1 MTHMPKTPVNG
12 IGLYYEVHGDGP
24 AIVFAHGAGG
34 NHLSWWQQVA
44 VFAPQYRCI
53 TFDHRGFG
61 QSSDVSDGPG
71 SQAFVEDLK
80 QLLNHLKIERVA
92 LVAQSMGGR
101 TCLGFTLAYP
111 DRVQALVMADTTGGF
126 SDARMAQLRAEGE
139 AALAAPNPSPR
150 TYARH
155 FPEQQPAQAFL
166 YEQIRALN
174 PPRRETSVP
183 GPTVEQIQAL
193 RTPTLLI
200 VGEHDVIAPPAIM
213 KMFQSYI
220 PHARLVEVAGAGHS
234 VYFEKPEAF
243 NRTVLEF
250 FKEVVAPS

>member
-1 MTHMPKTPVNG
+1 MPKTQVNG
-12 IGLYYEVHGDGP
+12 IDLYYEVHGDGP

-34 NHLSWWQQVA
+34 NHLSWWQQVP
-44 VFAPQYRCI
+44 VFARQHRCV

-61 QSSDVSDGPG
+61 QSLDIPNGPG

-80 QLLNHLKIERVA
+80 QLLDHLKVERA
-92 LVAQSMGGR
+92 TLVAQSMGGR
-101 TCLGFTLAYP
+101 TCLGFTLEYP

-126 SDARMAQLRAEGE
+126 TDARMSQLRAEGE
-139 AALAAPNPSPR
+139 AALAGANPLPR

-155 FPEQQPAQAFL
+155 FPEEQPAQAFL
-166 YEQIRALN
+166 YEQIRGLN
-174 PPRRETSVP
+174 PPRREASVP
-183 GPTVEQIQAL
+183 GPTAEQVQAL

-213 KMFQSYI
+213 KMFQSYM
-220 PHARLVEVAGAGHS
+220 PHARLTEVAGAGHS

-243 NRTVLEF
+243 NRIVLEF
-250 FKEVVAPS
+250 LHRETPPYSR

>member
-1 MTHMPKTPVNG
+1 MPKTQVNG
-12 IGLYYEVHGDGP
+12 IDLYYEVHGDGP

-34 NHLSWWQQVA
+34 NHLSWWQQVP
-44 VFAPQYRCI
+44 VFTRQYRCV

-61 QSSDVSDGPG
+61 QSSDSPNGPG

-80 QLLNHLKIERVA
+80 QLLEHLKIERA
-92 LVAQSMGGR
+92 SLVAQSMGGR

-126 SDARMAQLRAEGE
+126 ADPRMAQLRAEGE
-139 AALAAPNPSPR
+139 GAMTGPNPPPR

-155 FPEQQPAQAFL
+155 FPQEQPAPAFL

-174 PPRRETSVP
+174 PPRREAPAP
-183 GPTVEQIQAL
+183 GPTTEQVQAL
-193 RTPTLLI
+193 QTPTLLI
-200 VGEHDVIAPPAIM
+200 VGEHDVIAPPAVM

-220 PHARLVEVAGAGHS
+220 PHARLAEVAGAGHS

-243 NRTVLEF
+243 NRIVLEF
-250 FKEVVAPS
+250 LRGVIAS

>member
-1 MTHMPKTPVNG
+1 MPKTQLNG
-12 IGLYYEVHGDGP
+12 IELYYEVHGDGP

-34 NHLSWWQQVA
+34 NHLSWWQQA
-44 VFAPQYRCI
+44 PVFARQYRCI

-61 QSSDVSDGPG
+61 QSPDIPNGPG

-80 QLLNHLKIERVA
+80 QLLDHLEIERTS

-101 TCLGFTLAYP
+101 TCLGFTLKYP
-111 DRVQALVMADTTGGF
+111 GRVQALVMADTTGGF
-126 SDARMAQLRAEGE
+126 ADARMAQLRTEGE
-139 AALAAPNPSPR
+139 AATTGPNPPPR

-155 FPEQQPAQAFL
+155 FPQEQPAPAFL

-174 PPRRETSVP
+174 PPRHETPAS
-183 GPTVEQIQAL
+183 GPTAEQVRAL
-193 RTPTLLI
+193 QTPTLLI
-200 VGEHDVIAPPAIM
+200 VGEHDVIAPPAVM
-213 KMFQSYI
+213 KMFQTYI
-220 PHARLVEVAGAGHS
+220 PHARLAEVGGAGHS

-250 FKEVVAPS
+250 LRDVAP

>member
-1 MTHMPKTPVNG
+1 MPKTQVNG
-12 IGLYYEVHGDGP
+12 IELYYEVHGDGP

-34 NHLSWWQQVA
+34 NHLSWWQQVP
-44 VFAPQYRCI
+44 VFTRQYCCI

-61 QSSDVSDGPG
+61 QSSDSPNGPG

-80 QLLNHLKIERVA
+80 QLLDHLKIERA
-92 LVAQSMGGR
+92 SLVAQSMGGR
-101 TCLGFTLAYP
+101 TCLGFTLEYP

-126 SDARMAQLRAEGE
+126 ADPRMAQLRAEGE
-139 AALAAPNPSPR
+139 VAMTGPNPPPR

-155 FPEQQPAQAFL
+155 FPHEQPAPAFL

-174 PPRRETSVP
+174 PPRRETPAP
-183 GPTVEQIQAL
+183 GPTAEQVRAL
-193 RTPTLLI
+193 QTPTLLI
-200 VGEHDVIAPPAIM
+200 VGEHDVIAPPAVM

-220 PHARLVEVAGAGHS
+220 PHARLAEVAGAGHS

-243 NRTVLEF
+243 NRIVSEF
-250 FKEVVAPS
+250 LRDVIAP